1 MYSFKQFDWQTSTDR
16 DFYVANR
23 RLSQDVLWT
32 LIQSAFKI
40 TDSRIVEGEEVI
52 DVEEEDEEEG
62 TEEEKTKLEI
72 KKAFI
77 NATR

>member
-1 MYSFKQFDWQTSTDR
+1 
-16 DFYVANR
+16 VANR

-40 TDSRIVEGEEVI
+40 PDSTNEGDMI
-52 DVEEEDEEEG
+52 EEEG

-72 KKAFI
+72 KKAFL